1 MRVMER
7 QPDLDVVVDHCAKP
21 DIAGRLSKR
30 WGKAFEN
37 LYREP
42 PNWYQPAN
50 PGDFT
55 TWMLVND
62 IDRSIWSMNQ
72 TFPSQPRVSTDGSGS
87 GAGYSWSSG
96 GFGGGGSSGGGF
108 GGGGGSSW

>member
-1 MRVMER
+1 MRILGTSNENY
-7 QPDLDVVVDHCAKP
+7 
-21 DIAGRLSKR
+21 AGSSDSEVRLR
-30 WGKAFEN
+30 GV
-37 LYREP
+37 YRGVLLCQLVP
-42 PNWYQPAN
+42 CTNSFTVAN
-50 PGDFT
+50 P
-55 TWMLVND
+55 ND

-72 TFPSQPRVSTDGSGS
+72 TFPSQPRVSTDGSGR